1 MLYDK
6 CHKLFRSQPGLE
18 EESYYSH
25 LRQLDPSHGIK
36 LATLQQ
42 MVNGGDIFLMA
53 NNIIKLNQIRTIQSR
68 VTDINN
74 GGNIMK
80 SKYDKIQILTMS
92 LSDFMHEPR
101 RSTLKYLNFVY
112 GNSLPR
118 DVKGRIAK
126 LYEKSFVKRV
136 ETGDLHITHGNE
148 NEEMLRNTLLNDM
161 IGVYLRSIQ
170 NVVSETISGSLMSAV
185 SGQ

>member
-6 CHKLFRSQPGLE
+6 CNKLFRSQPGFKD
-18 EESYYSH
+18 ESYYFH

-68 VTDINN
+68 VNGINN

-92 LSDFMHEPR
+92 LSDFTLQPR

-112 GNSLPR
+112 GNSLSR
-118 DVKGRIAK
+118 ESKGRIATQ
-126 LYEKSFVKRV
+126 YENSFVKRV
-136 ETGDLHITHGNE
+136 ETGDLHITH
-148 NEEMLRNTLLNDM
+148 
-161 IGVYLRSIQ
+161 
-170 NVVSETISGSLMSAV
+170 
-185 SGQ
+185 